1 MEKKNISISKKAR
14 YFQLGKISEQTKTI
28 WFVFHGYGMLS
39 QYFIKKF
46 KSLENNQTVIIS
58 PEALSRFYIGENY
71 DRVGASWITKEDK
84 LDDIDDNIAYLNS
97 LFELTMKNIN
107 LNSIN
112 IHVLGFS
119 QGGATACRWI
129 LNSNIRINSLGL
141 WGADIPNDCLS
152 ENKREKW
159 RQFKTTL
166 IIGKRD
172 EFISDEN
179 KKEFAKLLNAY
190 NLDYELIEYN
200 GTHKIIEE
208 VLIDYIQKL

>member
-46 KSLENNQTVIIS
+46 KNLENNQTVIIS
-58 PEALSRFYIGENY
+58 PEALSKFYIGKNY

-84 LDDIDDNIAYLNS
+84 LDDIDDNINYLNS
-97 LFELTMKNIN
+97 LFESTTKNID
-107 LNSIN
+107 LNSID

-129 LNSNIRINSLGL
+129 SNSNIKINSLGL
-141 WGADIPNDCLS
+141 WGADIPIDCLS
-152 ENKREKW
+152 ENNRGKW
-159 RQFKTTL
+159 NQFKTIL
-166 IIGKRD
+166 IIGKKD
-172 EFISDEN
+172 EFISEEN
-179 KKEFAKLLNAY
+179 KVKFAKQLKSY
-190 NLDYELIEYN
+190 NLDYDLIEYD

-208 VLIDYIQKL
+208 VLIDYIQSI

>member
-84 LDDIDDNIAYLNS
+84 INDIDDNNNYLNS
-97 LFELTMKNIN
+97 LFQSTTKNIN

-129 LNSNIRINSLGL
+129 LNSSIKINSLAL
-141 WGADIPNDCLS
+141 WGADIPIDCLS
-152 ENKREKW
+152 ENNRGKW
-159 RQFKTTL
+159 NQFKTTL
-166 IIGKRD
+166 IVGKRD

-179 KKEFAKLLNAY
+179 KKEFTKLLNAY

-208 VLIDYIQKL
+208 VIIDYIQTL

>member
-58 PEALSRFYIGENY
+58 PEALSRFYIGKNY

-97 LFELTMKNIN
+97 LFQSTTKNID

-129 LNSNIRINSLGL
+129 LNSNIKINSLGL
-141 WGADIPNDCLS
+141 WGADIPIDCLS
-152 ENKREKW
+152 ENNRGKW
-159 RQFKTTL
+159 NQFKTTL
-166 IIGKRD
+166 IVGKKD
-172 EFISDEN
+172 EFISEEN
-179 KKEFAKLLNAY
+179 KKKFAKLLNSY
-190 NLDYELIEYN
+190 NLNYDLIEYD

-208 VLIDYIQKL
+208 VLIDYIQKI

>member
-84 LDDIDDNIAYLNS
+84 INDIDDNNNYLNS
-97 LFELTMKNIN
+97 LFQSTTKNIN

-112 IHVLGFS
+112 VHVLGFS

-129 LNSNIRINSLGL
+129 LNSSIKINSLAL
-141 WGADIPNDCLS
+141 WGADIPIDCLS
-152 ENKREKW
+152 ENNRGKW
-159 RQFKTTL
+159 NQFKTTL
-166 IIGKRD
+166 IVGKRD

-179 KKEFAKLLNAY
+179 KKEFTKLLNAY

-208 VLIDYIQKL
+208 VLIDYIQTL

>member
-84 LDDIDDNIAYLNS
+84 INDIDDNNNYLNS
-97 LFELTMKNIN
+97 LFQSTTKNIN

-112 IHVLGFS
+112 VHVLGFS
-119 QGGATACRWI
+119 QGGAAACRWI
-129 LNSNIRINSLGL
+129 LNSSIKINSLAL
-141 WGADIPNDCLS
+141 WGADIPIDCLS
-152 ENKREKW
+152 ENNRGKW
-159 RQFKTTL
+159 NQFKTTL
-166 IIGKRD
+166 IVGKRD

-179 KKEFAKLLNAY
+179 KKEFTKLLNAY

-208 VLIDYIQKL
+208 VLIDYIQTL

>member
-14 YFQLGKISEQTKTI
+14 YFQLGKFSEQTKTV

-84 LDDIDDNIAYLNS
+84 LDDIDDNITYLNS
-97 LFELTMKNIN
+97 LFESTTKNID
-107 LNSIN
+107 LKSIN

-129 LNSNIRINSLGL
+129 LNSDIKINSLGL
-141 WGADIPNDCLS
+141 WGADIPIDCLS
-152 ENKREKW
+152 KNNLGKW
-159 RQFKTTL
+159 KQFKTTL
-166 IIGKRD
+166 IVGKKD
-172 EFISDEN
+172 EFISEEN
-179 KKEFAKLLNAY
+179 KKKFAKLLNSY
-190 NLDYELIEYN
+190 SLNYDLIEYD

-208 VLIDYIQKL
+208 VLIDYIQSI

>member
-84 LDDIDDNIAYLNS
+84 INDIDDNNNYLNS
-97 LFELTMKNIN
+97 LFQSTTKNIN

-112 IHVLGFS
+112 VHVLGFS

-129 LNSNIRINSLGL
+129 LNSSIKINSFAL
-141 WGADIPNDCLS
+141 WGADIPIDCLS
-152 ENKREKW
+152 ENNRGKW
-159 RQFKTTL
+159 NQFKTTL
-166 IIGKRD
+166 IVGKRD

-179 KKEFAKLLNAY
+179 KKEFTKILNAY

-208 VLIDYIQKL
+208 VLIDYIQTL

>member
-46 KSLENNQTVIIS
+46 SSLENNQTVIIS
-58 PEALSRFYIGENY
+58 PEALSRFYIGKNY
-71 DRVGASWITKEDK
+71 ERVGASWMTKEDK

-97 LFELTMKNIN
+97 LFELTTKNID

-129 LNSNIRINSLGL
+129 LNSNIKINSLAL
-141 WGADIPNDCLS
+141 WGADIPIDCLS
-152 ENKREKW
+152 ENNRGKW
-159 RQFKTTL
+159 NQFKTTL
-166 IIGKRD
+166 IVGKKD
-172 EFISDEN
+172 EFISEEN
-179 KKEFAKLLNAY
+179 KKKFAKLLNSY
-190 NLDYELIEYN
+190 KLNYDLIEYD
-200 GTHKIIEE
+200 GTHKIIDE
-208 VLIDYIQKL
+208 VLIDYIQKI

>member
-46 KSLENNQTVIIS
+46 KNLENNQTVIIS
-58 PEALSRFYIGENY
+58 PEALSRFYIGKNY

-84 LDDIDDNIAYLNS
+84 LNDIDDNNNYLNS
-97 LFELTMKNIN
+97 LFESTTKNIN

-119 QGGATACRWI
+119 QGGAAACRWI
-129 LNSNIRINSLGL
+129 LNSNIKINSLGL
-141 WGADIPNDCLS
+141 WGADIPIDCLS
-152 ENKREKW
+152 E
-159 RQFKTTL
+159 
-166 IIGKRD
+166 
-172 EFISDEN
+172 
-179 KKEFAKLLNAY
+179 
-190 NLDYELIEYN
+190 
-200 GTHKIIEE
+200 IIEE
-208 VLIDYIQKL
+208 NGISLKQHLLLAKKMNLFQRKIK

>member
-84 LDDIDDNIAYLNS
+84 INDIDDNNNYLNS
-97 LFELTMKNIN
+97 LFQSTTKNIN

-129 LNSNIRINSLGL
+129 LNSSIKINSLAL
-141 WGADIPNDCLS
+141 WGADIPIDCLS
-152 ENKREKW
+152 ENNRGKW
-159 RQFKTTL
+159 NQFKTTL
-166 IIGKRD
+166 IVGKRD

-179 KKEFAKLLNAY
+179 KKEFTKILNAY

-208 VLIDYIQKL
+208 VLIDYIQTL

>member
-46 KSLENNQTVIIS
+46 KNLENNHTVIIS

-97 LFELTMKNIN
+97 LFELTTKNID

-112 IHVLGFS
+112 IHLLGFS

-129 LNSNIRINSLGL
+129 LNSNIKINSLGL
-141 WGADIPNDCLS
+141 WGADIPIDCLS
-152 ENKREKW
+152 EKNREKW
-159 RQFKTTL
+159 LQFKTTL

-179 KKEFAKLLNAY
+179 KAKFAKLLSSYRLKY
-190 NLDYELIEYN
+190 NLIEYD
-200 GTHKIIEE
+200 GAHKIIEE
-208 VLIDYIQKL
+208 VLIDYIQRI

>member
-39 QYFIKKF
+39 EYFIKKF
-46 KSLENNQTVIIS
+46 KSLENNETVIIS

-71 DRVGASWITKEDK
+71 DRVGASWMTKEDK
-84 LDDIDDNIAYLNS
+84 LDDIDDNITYLNS
-97 LFELTMKNIN
+97 LFESTTKNID

-129 LNSNIRINSLGL
+129 LNSNIKINSLGL
-141 WGADIPNDCLS
+141 WGADIPIDCLT
-152 ENKREKW
+152 ENNREKW
-159 RQFKTTL
+159 EQFKTTL
-166 IIGKRD
+166 IVGKKD
-172 EFISDEN
+172 EFISEEN
-179 KKEFAKLLNAY
+179 IKKFARLLNSY
-190 NLDYELIEYN
+190 NLNYVLIEYD
-200 GTHKIIEE
+200 GTHKITEE
-208 VLIDYIQKL
+208 VLIDYIQTL

>member
-39 QYFIKKF
+39 KYFIKKF
-46 KSLENNQTVIIS
+46 KNLENNQTVIIS
-58 PEALSRFYIGENY
+58 PEALSRFYIGKSY

-97 LFELTMKNIN
+97 LFELTTKNID

-129 LNSNIRINSLGL
+129 LNSNIKIHSLGL
-141 WGADIPNDCLS
+141 WGADIPIDCLS
-152 ENKREKW
+152 EKNREKW
-159 RQFKTTL
+159 VQFKTTL

-179 KKEFAKLLNAY
+179 KAKFAKLLSSYRLKY
-190 NLDYELIEYN
+190 NLIEYD

-208 VLIDYIQKL
+208 VLIDYIQRI

>member
-14 YFQLGKISEQTKTI
+14 YFQLGKVSEQTKTI

-58 PEALSRFYIGENY
+58 PEALNRFYIGKNY
-71 DRVGASWITKEDK
+71 ERVGASWMTKEDK

-97 LFELTMKNIN
+97 LFELTTKNID

-129 LNSNIRINSLGL
+129 LNSTIKITSLGL
-141 WGADIPNDCLS
+141 WGSDIPIDCLT
-152 ENKREKW
+152 ENNREKW
-159 RQFKTTL
+159 EQFKTTL
-166 IIGKRD
+166 IVGKKD
-172 EFISDEN
+172 EFISDKN

-190 NLDYELIEYN
+190 NLDYKLIEYN

-208 VLIDYIQKL
+208 LLIDYIQTL

>member
-46 KSLENNQTVIIS
+46 KNLENNQTVIIS
-58 PEALSRFYIGENY
+58 PEALSKFYIGKNY

-84 LDDIDDNIAYLNS
+84 INDIDDNNNYLNS
-97 LFELTMKNIN
+97 LFQSTTKNIN

-129 LNSNIRINSLGL
+129 LNSSIKINSLAL
-141 WGADIPNDCLS
+141 WGADIPIDCLS
-152 ENKREKW
+152 ENNRGKW
-159 RQFKTTL
+159 NQFKTTL
-166 IIGKRD
+166 IVGKRD

-179 KKEFAKLLNAY
+179 KKEFTKILNAY

-208 VLIDYIQKL
+208 VLIDYIQTL

>member
-14 YFQLGKISEQTKTI
+14 YFQLGKVSEQTKTI

-84 LDDIDDNIAYLNS
+84 INDIDDNNNYLNS
-97 LFELTMKNIN
+97 LFQSTTKNIN

-129 LNSNIRINSLGL
+129 LNSSIKINSLAL
-141 WGADIPNDCLS
+141 WGADIPIDCLS
-152 ENKREKW
+152 ENNRGKW
-159 RQFKTTL
+159 NQFKTTL
-166 IIGKRD
+166 IVGKRD

-179 KKEFAKLLNAY
+179 KKEFTKILNAY

-208 VLIDYIQKL
+208 VLIDYIQTL

>member
-46 KSLENNQTVIIS
+46 KNLENNQTVIIS
-58 PEALSRFYIGENY
+58 PEALSRFYIGKNY

-84 LDDIDDNIAYLNS
+84 LNDIDDNNNYLNS
-97 LFELTMKNIN
+97 LFESITKNIDM
-107 LNSIN
+107 NSID

-129 LNSNIRINSLGL
+129 LNSNIKINSLGL
-141 WGADIPNDCLS
+141 WGADIPIDCLS
-152 ENKREKW
+152 ENNRGKW
-159 RQFKTTL
+159 NQFKTTL
-166 IIGKRD
+166 IVGKRD

-179 KKEFAKLLNAY
+179 KKEFTKLLNAY

-208 VLIDYIQKL
+208 VLIDYIQTL

>member
-46 KSLENNQTVIIS
+46 KSLENNHTIIIS

-84 LDDIDDNIAYLNS
+84 LDDIEDNINYLNS
-97 LFELTMKNIN
+97 LFESTTKNID

-119 QGGATACRWI
+119 QGGATACRWV
-129 LNSNIRINSLGL
+129 LNSTIKITSLGL
-141 WGADIPNDCLS
+141 WGADIPIDCLT
-152 ENKREKW
+152 ENNREKW
-159 RQFKTTL
+159 EQFKTTL
-166 IIGKRD
+166 IVGKKD
-172 EFISDEN
+172 EFISEEN
-179 KKEFAKLLNAY
+179 KVKFAKLLNSY
-190 NLDYELIEYN
+190 NLDYNLIEYD

-208 VLIDYIQKL
+208 VLIDYIQKI

>member
-46 KSLENNQTVIIS
+46 KNLENNHTVIIS

-84 LDDIDDNIAYLNS
+84 LDDIDDNIVYLNS
-97 LFELTMKNIN
+97 LFESTTKNIN

-141 WGADIPNDCLS
+141 WGADIPIDCLS
-152 ENKREKW
+152 ENNREKW
-159 RQFKTTL
+159 EQFKTTL

-190 NLDYELIEYN
+190 NLDYKLIEYN

-208 VLIDYIQKL
+208 VLIDYIQTL

>member
-14 YFQLGKISEQTKTI
+14 YFQLGKISEHTKTI

-46 KSLENNQTVIIS
+46 KSLENNQSVVIS
-58 PEALSRFYIGENY
+58 PEALSKFYIGEKY

-84 LDDIDDNIAYLNS
+84 INDIDDNNNYLNS
-97 LFELTMKNIN
+97 LFKSTTKNIN

-129 LNSNIRINSLGL
+129 LNSNIKINSLAL
-141 WGADIPNDCLS
+141 WGADIPIDCLS
-152 ENKREKW
+152 ENNRGKW
-159 RQFKTTL
+159 NQFKTTL
-166 IIGKRD
+166 IVGEKD
-172 EFISDEN
+172 EFISEEN
-179 KKEFAKLLNAY
+179 KAKFAKLLNSYKLNY
-190 NLDYELIEYN
+190 NLIEYD

-208 VLIDYIQKL
+208 VLIDYIQSI

>member
-39 QYFIKKF
+39 QYFIEKF

-84 LDDIDDNIAYLNS
+84 INDIDDNNNYLNS
-97 LFELTMKNIN
+97 LFQSTTKNIN

-129 LNSNIRINSLGL
+129 LNSSIKINSLAL
-141 WGADIPNDCLS
+141 WGADIPIDCLS
-152 ENKREKW
+152 ENNRGKW
-159 RQFKTTL
+159 NQFKTTL
-166 IIGKRD
+166 IVGKRD

-179 KKEFAKLLNAY
+179 KKEFTKILNAY

-208 VLIDYIQKL
+208 VLIDYIQTL

>member
-14 YFQLGKISEQTKTI
+14 YFQLGKISEHTKTI

-46 KSLENNQTVIIS
+46 KSLENNQSVIIS

-84 LDDIDDNIAYLNS
+84 LNDIDDNNNYLNS
-97 LFELTMKNIN
+97 LFKLTTKNID

-129 LNSNIRINSLGL
+129 LNSNIKINSLCL
-141 WGADIPNDCLS
+141 WGADIPVDCLS
-152 ENKREKW
+152 ENNREKW
-159 RQFKTTL
+159 EQFKTTL

-179 KKEFAKLLNAY
+179 KAKFAKLLNSY
-190 NLDYELIEYN
+190 NLNYDTIEYD

-208 VLIDYIQKL
+208 VLIDYIQRI

>member
-84 LDDIDDNIAYLNS
+84 INDIDDNNNYLNS
-97 LFELTMKNIN
+97 LFQSTTKNIN

-112 IHVLGFS
+112 VHVLGFS

-129 LNSNIRINSLGL
+129 LNSSIKINSLAL
-141 WGADIPNDCLS
+141 WGADIPIDCLS
-152 ENKREKW
+152 ENNRGKW
-159 RQFKTTL
+159 NQFKTTL
-166 IIGKRD
+166 IVGKRD

-179 KKEFAKLLNAY
+179 KKEFTKILNAY

-208 VLIDYIQKL
+208 VLIDYIQTL

>member
-46 KSLENNQTVIIS
+46 KSLENNHTIIIS

-84 LDDIDDNIAYLNS
+84 LDDIEDNINYLNS
-97 LFELTMKNIN
+97 LFESTTKNID

-119 QGGATACRWI
+119 QGGATACRWV
-129 LNSNIRINSLGL
+129 LNSTIKITSLGL
-141 WGADIPNDCLS
+141 WGADIPIDCLT
-152 ENKREKW
+152 ENNREKW
-159 RQFKTTL
+159 EQFKTTL
-166 IIGKRD
+166 IVGKKD
-172 EFISDEN
+172 EFISEEN
-179 KKEFAKLLNAY
+179 KVKFAKLLNSY
-190 NLDYELIEYN
+190 NLDYNLIEYD

-208 VLIDYIQKL
+208 VLIDYIQSI

>member
-46 KSLENNQTVIIS
+46 KSLKNNQTVIIS

-84 LDDIDDNIAYLNS
+84 INDIDDNNNYLNS
-97 LFELTMKNIN
+97 LFQSTTKNIN

-129 LNSNIRINSLGL
+129 LNSSIKINSLAL
-141 WGADIPNDCLS
+141 WGADIPIDCLS
-152 ENKREKW
+152 ENNRGKW
-159 RQFKTTL
+159 NQFKTTL
-166 IIGKRD
+166 IVGKRD

-179 KKEFAKLLNAY
+179 KKEFTKILNAY

-208 VLIDYIQKL
+208 VLIDYIQTL